1 MRWTPW
7 SGLTVPVILLIAAT
21 AAMAQSASNAP
32 PETSLESLLITPALT
47 TPATK
52 TPILPAVVSLPEPEL
67 EAASKFRIERLPVA
81 GGAELLTVIVRV
93 PGEPAE
99 VPMLS
104 VLRDTLGDQDP
115 ENDRLRYVWVL
126 SDTRPTLLNRAA
138 GSLPFFYWRTDFS
151 HPGDSEDPSKAGD
164 PSRPARRPEPI
175 LDLGSASRPVWT
187 SLAGSLTQVL
197 ALDPEGALVRSSTR
211 SYRSN
216 LEDRR
221 RVHLLEGLALLSRLE
236 DIPEVRTLL
245 SEPELLEMQTRLTL
259 AGQTLGGL
267 VTAEKLPE
275 AYMKQRTHSEELRGH
290 NWELLRQKAESNG
303 LYFEPL
309 GFNQSATHALLWIA
323 SADLTER
330 KWDGQFLGIAD
341 PYRDPRLRNWTGY
354 REIRDGRE
362 MIPLALYA
370 LEYPKVPLLLVDF
383 RDSHSAKRREMIRHA
398 ATDTISGVL
407 GISKFGNWPYL
418 VGSTTFNFVR
428 VRHGA
433 TNDRGARLKAYS
445 QVREWLA
452 LDDLL
457 DPALRAELRRRL
469 EIMGVNPMEESIF
482 AEAATAQRQYAAL
495 IRYAQDPHGLPA
507 RIEHDREA
515 ELATYEHS
523 AGELFKLRLA
533 KVATLGLYSPRAD
546 DPQTVNSKLD
556 EQRRVAKETRFLETV
571 AKSGPETEVVWNMNE
586 VRRALDELAASHIPA
601 RSAQAVERIM
611 RQTNDEE
618 TRALCQR
625 ALQNLN
631 AAGLE

>member
-1 MRWTPW
+1 MRWFLW
-7 SGLTVPVILLIAAT
+7 ELSVPILLGSAAL
-21 AAMAQSASNAP
+21 AQPTPDASPQNQL
-32 PETSLESLLITPALT
+32 ESSLESPL
-47 TPATK
+47 K
-52 TPILPAVVSLPEPEL
+52 SGQD
-67 EAASKFRIERLPVA
+67 FRIEQIPVA

-93 PGEPAE
+93 PGESAE

-151 HPGDSEDPSKAGD
+151 HPGAASGRSKTGD
-164 PSRPARRPEPI
+164 PAKTARRPEPI
-175 LDLGSASRPVWT
+175 LDLGSTSRSVWT
-187 SLAGSLTQVL
+187 SIAGSLTQVL
-197 ALDPEGALVRSSTR
+197 ALDPEGAVVRSSAR

-216 LEDRR
+216 LEDHR

-245 SEPELLEMQTRLTL
+245 SEPELVEMQTRLTL

-275 AYMKQRTHSEELRGH
+275 AYVRQRTHSEEMRGH
-290 NWELLRQKAESNG
+290 NWELLRQKAEADG

-323 SADLTER
+323 SADRAER

-354 REIRDGRE
+354 REVRDGRE

-383 RDSHSAKRREMIRHA
+383 RDSHSPKRREMIRHA

-407 GISKFGNWPYL
+407 GISKFGNWPFL
-418 VGSTTFNFVR
+418 VGSTAFNFVR

-433 TNDRGARLKAYS
+433 TNDRGGRLKAYS

-452 LDDLL
+452 LDGSL
-457 DPALRAELRRRL
+457 DPALRAELRKRL
-469 EIMGVNPMEESIF
+469 EIMGVNPMEESVF
-482 AEAATAQRQYAAL
+482 AEAAIAQRQYAAL
-495 IRYAQDPHGLPA
+495 IKYAQDPHGLPA
-507 RIEHDREA
+507 RLERDRQA
-515 ELATYEHS
+515 ELASYEYS
-523 AGELFKLRLA
+523 AGERFRMRLA

-546 DPQTVNSKLD
+546 DPRTVDSKLD
-556 EQRRVAKETRFLETV
+556 EQRRIAKETRFLETV

-586 VRRALDELAASHIPA
+586 VRRAVDELAASHIPA
-601 RSAQAVERIM
+601 RSAEAVARIM

-625 ALQNLN
+625 ALLNLN